1 MNRPLRI
8 GVFVGSFPVVS
19 ETFILRQITGLLDRG
34 HEVDIYADTPAEPG
48 PAIQPEVERYEL
60 LKRTTFMN
68 LPPEAAPW
76 EMPIWPLTGK
86 TWLPG
91 AAQAIPNWRRLARAM
106 PLLAHCFFSQPRMTR
121 QVLSRAEYGYQ
132 AASLSMLYRL
142 ARLRPLRRNYDV
154 LHAHFGPVGNS
165 FRFARRLWKAPLIVS
180 FHGYDFT
187 TVPRQQG
194 SAVYQKLFAEAA
206 IVTVNSDYMG
216 RNLQPLN
223 CPPEKIRKLAY
234 GIDLQKFQYRAR
246 VRAADEP
253 FRIVTTGRL
262 VEKKGIEYAIR
273 ALAQAA
279 RKHPRVHYDIIGD
292 GPLRSQLQKLA
303 VEQSVDGIVQFH
315 GALNGESV
323 RALLDRA
330 HAFVLPSI
338 TAKDGDQ
345 EGTPVSLL
353 EAQAVGLPVIT
364 TRHSGI
370 PEIILDGESG
380 WLVPEG
386 DSDRLAER
394 LNHLIENP
402 EDWAAAGR
410 CGRRLIETTF
420 NSDQC
425 LTALLQIYD
434 EAVKAK

>member
-1 MNRPLRI
+1 
-8 GVFVGSFPVVS
+8 
-19 ETFILRQITGLLDRG
+19 
-34 HEVDIYADTPAEPG
+34 
-48 PAIQPEVERYEL
+48 
-60 LKRTTFMN
+60 
-68 LPPEAAPW
+68 
-76 EMPIWPLTGK
+76 
-86 TWLPG
+86 
-91 AAQAIPNWRRLARAM
+91 
-106 PLLAHCFFSQPRMTR
+106 
-121 QVLSRAEYGYQ
+121 
-132 AASLSMLYRL
+132 
-142 ARLRPLRRNYDV
+142 
-154 LHAHFGPVGNS
+154 
-165 FRFARRLWKAPLIVS
+165 
-180 FHGYDFT
+180 
-187 TVPRQQG
+187 
-194 SAVYQKLFAEAA
+194 
-206 IVTVNSDYMG
+206 
-216 RNLQPLN
+216 
-223 CPPEKIRKLAY
+223 
-234 GIDLQKFQYRAR
+234 
-246 VRAADEP
+246 
-253 FRIVTTGRL
+253 L

-380 WLVPEG
+380 WRVPEG